1 MTSWSRRVSAASQKD
16 TGAPRPSFSKID
28 VLQDAVA
35 LGVQADDQAALLAL
49 AKVAHERP
57 GFHTTIAVHAADGH
71 QLEFE
76 VLHTEDGPVAREV
89 GPDGAPAPAPSR
101 PAPPAR
107 SDNGSSVSDAPVSEP
122 DEDDEVEIL
131 QVLTNTMVETPDLV
145 AVFASVGHEA
155 LWANDAFVT
164 LVPIRQADK
173 VWLVELLDEWSKGH
187 YEVKVLPALVKY
199 GRWRGR
205 LTLLSADGDSLP
217 VSAVIVAHRD
227 QRGDIIAV
235 SMVARDLTELRMAE
249 ERASATETRFAA
261 LVEHVSDII
270 AVLDDKGTI
279 EYASPAT
286 ARVLGHREGGLNGR
300 NLLELVHP
308 DDAPS
313 GLLEFAQPDE
323 QGVGSPVEL
332 RLQAVDGTWRYLEI
346 VVSDLT
352 DNPAIGGLVLN
363 GRDVTERVETAH
375 ALATRAFTDAFT
387 GLPNRMRL
395 LDRLAQALSD
405 MDEEG
410 SVAVLLVDLDH
421 LRSVNDGYGR
431 AVGDKVLIEIAHRLR
446 DAVPDDATAARLR
459 SDEFAIVVRDP
470 DSANVVRLANRLR
483 DALAEPVEADGNR
496 VTVTGSIGVAFA
508 KSGQEPDS
516 LLGHADHALIHAKEK
531 GGDRAEI
538 FGAELAEQASRR
550 KSVEQQ
556 LRHAID
562 NDSII
567 VHYQP
572 VVDLDTDVTVGAEAL
587 LRVHDDEGALLSPAE
602 FIDAAESSG
611 LITRL
616 GSIVLQSTCSQV
628 AAWSADGGVGVEQL
642 YVNISPRQLADPDL
656 PQHVR
661 TALNAAGLPP
671 ERLCLEITESILIG
685 HQTTVDAAVSYLR
698 ALGVKIGL
706 DEFGAGQSSLGYL
719 KRFPLDF
726 VKIDRQLIAGL
737 GIDEQD
743 TAIVRATIELAHNL
757 GLIVVAVGVENDE
770 QLDMLHL
777 LRCDRVQG
785 YFFAPPVAPDE
796 FVARVQ
802 RGFA

>member
-1 MTSWSRRVSAASQKD
+1 VTSWSRRVSAASQKPLG
-16 TGAPRPSFSKID
+16 TQRPNYSKAD
-28 VLQDAVA
+28 VLKDAVA

-57 GFHTTIAVHAADGH
+57 GFRTTISVQTGDGRP
-71 QLEFE
+71 LEFE
-76 VLHTEDGPVAREV
+76 VVHTDDGPVARQLDE
-89 GPDGAPAPAPSR
+89 DGAPAPAPTR
-101 PAPPAR
+101 PATAERGP
-107 SDNGSSVSDAPVSEP
+107 SDNGADGDAQNRET
-122 DEDDEVEIL
+122 DEVEIL
-131 QVLTNTMVETPDLV
+131 SVLTNTLVETPDLV

-227 QRGDIIAV
+227 QRADIAAV
-235 SMVARDLTELRMAE
+235 SMVARDLTELRLAE

-270 AVLDDKGTI
+270 AVLDNDGVIK
-279 EYASPAT
+279 YASPAT
-286 ARVLGHREGGLNGR
+286 ARVLGHREGALNGK
-300 NLLELVHP
+300 NLLELIHP
-308 DDAPS
+308 EDAPV
-313 GLLEFAQPDE
+313 GLLELARPDE

-332 RLQAVDGTWRYLEI
+332 RLRSADDAWRYLEI

-363 GRDVTERVETAH
+363 GRDVTERVEAAH
-375 ALATRAFTDAFT
+375 ALAAKAFTDPFT

-395 LDRLAQALSD
+395 LDRLAQGLSD
-405 MDEEG
+405 LEEGG
-410 SVAVLLVDLDH
+410 SVAVLLLDLDH
-421 LRSVNDGYGR
+421 FKSVNDGYGR
-431 AVGDKVLIEIAHRLR
+431 PVGDKVLHELANRMR
-446 DAVPDDATAARLR
+446 DTVGDEDTPARLR
-459 SDEFAIVVRDP
+459 SDEFAVVARDA
-470 DSANVVRLANRLR
+470 DSAEVVRLANRLR
-483 DALAEPVEADGNR
+483 EVLSEPVEADGKR
-496 VTVTGSIGVAFA
+496 VTVTVSIGVAFA
-508 KSGQEPDS
+508 QPGHESET
-516 LLGHADHALIHAKEK
+516 LLGEADHALTHAKEG

-538 FGAELAEQASRR
+538 YGAELADQANRR
-550 KSVEQQ
+550 KAVEQQ

-572 VVDLDTDVTVGAEAL
+572 IVDVDTDVAVGAEAL
-587 LRVHDDEGALLSPAE
+587 LRVHDDGGALLSPAE

-616 GSIVLQSTCSQV
+616 GSIVLQTTCSQL
-628 AAWSADGGVGVEQL
+628 AAWSADGGLPNVEQL

-661 TALNAAGLPP
+661 NALNSAGLPP
-671 ERLCLEITESILIG
+671 DRLCLEITESILIG
-685 HQTTVDAAVSYLR
+685 HQATVDAAVSYLR
-698 ALGVKIGL
+698 TLGVKIGL
-706 DEFGAGQSSLGYL
+706 DEFGTGQSSLGYL

-726 VKIDRQLIAGL
+726 VKIDRQLIRGL

-757 GLIVVAVGVENDE
+757 GLVVVAVGVESDE
-770 QLDMLHL
+770 QLEMLQL
-777 LRCDRVQG
+777 LQCDRVQG
-785 YFFAPPVAPDE
+785 YLFAPPVAPDE
-796 FVARVQ
+796 FTSRVQ
-802 RGFA
+802 AGFG

>member
-1 MTSWSRRVSAASQKD
+1 VTSWSRRVSAASQKPI
-16 TGAPRPSFSKID
+16 GAQRPNYSKAE

-57 GFHTTIAVHAADGH
+57 GFHTTVSVLTGDGR

-76 VLHTEDGPVAREV
+76 VLYTDDGPVAREV
-89 GPDGAPAPAPSR
+89 DADGVPAT
-101 PAPPAR
+101 APPR
-107 SDNGSSVSDAPVSEP
+107 PVP
-122 DEDDEVEIL
+122 TDPLALDEEELDEEESREVEIV
-131 QVLTNTMVETPDLV
+131 QVLTNTLVETPDLV
-145 AVFASVGHEA
+145 AIFASVGHEA

-227 QRGDIIAV
+227 HRGEIAAV
-235 SMVARDLTELRMAE
+235 SMVARDLAELRLAE

-270 AVLDDKGTI
+270 AVLDNDGVI
-279 EYASPAT
+279 QYVSPAT
-286 ARVLGHREGGLNGR
+286 ARVLGYDESELNDR
-300 NLLELVHP
+300 NLLDLIHP
-308 DDAPS
+308 DDLPDE
-313 GLLEFAQPDE
+313 LLQLARPDE

-332 RLQAVDGTWRYLEI
+332 RLQAADGSWRFLEI
-346 VVSDLT
+346 VMSDLT

-363 GRDVTERVETAH
+363 ARDVTERIESTQ
-375 ALATRAFTDAFT
+375 ALAEKAFTDAFT

-395 LDRLAQALSD
+395 VDRLAQALSD
-405 MDEEG
+405 MSEEDA
-410 SVAVLLVDLDH
+410 VAVLLMDLDH
-421 LRSVNDGYGR
+421 LKSINEGYGR
-431 AVGDKVLIEIAHRLR
+431 PVGDKVLTEIANRLR
-446 DAVPDDATAARLR
+446 DVTADSATVARLR
-459 SDEFAIVVRDP
+459 SDEFAVVVRDST
-470 DSANVVRLANRLR
+470 SAAVVRLANQLR
-483 DALAEPVEADGNR
+483 EAVAEPVETDGNR
-496 VTVTGSIGVAFA
+496 VQITVSIGVAFA
-508 KSGQEPDS
+508 EVGQETEG
-516 LLGHADHALIHAKEK
+516 LLGQADGALIHAKDE
-531 GGDRAEI
+531 GGDRVEI
-538 FGAELAEQASRR
+538 YGTELAEKATRR
-550 KSVEQQ
+550 KAVERQ

-572 VVDLDTDVTVGAEAL
+572 VVDIETDAAVGAEAL
-587 LRVHDDEGALLSPAE
+587 LRVHDDEGSLLSPAE

-616 GSIVLQSTCSQV
+616 GSIVLQETCSQL
-628 AAWSADGGVGVEQL
+628 AAWSADGGPADVQQL
-642 YVNISPRQLADPDL
+642 YVNISPRQLSDPEL

-661 TALNAAGLPP
+661 SALHSAGLPP
-671 ERLCLEITESILIG
+671 ERLCLEITENILIG
-685 HQTTVDAAVSYLR
+685 HQSAVDAAVSYLR
-698 ALGVKIGL
+698 ALGVKMGL
-706 DEFGAGQSSLGYL
+706 DEFGTGQSSLGYL

-726 VKIDRQLIAGL
+726 VKIDRALIRGL
-737 GIDEQD
+737 GRDEQD

-777 LRCDRVQG
+777 LGCDRVQG
-785 YFFAPPVAPDE
+785 YFFAPPVGPDE
-796 FVARVQ
+796 FVRRVE

>member
-1 MTSWSRRVSAASQKD
+1 VTSWSRRVTAASQKPI
-16 TGAPRPSFSKID
+16 GAQRPSYSKAD
-28 VLQDAVA
+28 VLKDAVA

-57 GFHTTIAVHAADGH
+57 GFRTTVFVLTGDGR
-71 QLEFE
+71 QLNFE
-76 VLHTEDGPVAREV
+76 VVHTEDGPVAREV
-89 GPDGAPAPAPSR
+89 DADGAPTAT
-101 PAPPAR
+101 PAPPRTAGAELAVR
-107 SDNGSSVSDAPVSEP
+107 ESEIGDQP
-122 DEDDEVEIL
+122 DDDEVEVLPI
-131 QVLTNTMVETPDLV
+131 LTNTMVETPDLV

-227 QRGDIIAV
+227 QRGEIVAV
-235 SMVARDLTELRMAE
+235 SMVARDLTELRLAE

-261 LVEHVSDII
+261 LVEQVSDII
-270 AVLDDKGTI
+270 AVLDNQGVI
-279 EYASPAT
+279 QYASPAT
-286 ARVLGHREGGLNGR
+286 ARVLGQTEGALTGR
-300 NLLELVHP
+300 NLVELIHP
-308 DDAPS
+308 DDAPAE
-313 GLLEFAQPDE
+313 LIELARPDE

-332 RLQAVDGTWRYLEI
+332 RLQADDGSWRYLEV

-363 GRDVTERVETAH
+363 GRDVTERVEAAH
-375 ALATRAFTDAFT
+375 ALAERAYTDAFT

-395 LDRLAQALSD
+395 LDRLAQALAD
-405 MDEEG
+405 MAAEDA
-410 SVAVLLVDLDH
+410 VAVLLLDLDH
-421 LRSVNDGYGR
+421 LKSVNDGYGSP
-431 AVGDKVLIEIAHRLR
+431 VGDKVLTVIANRIR
-446 DAVPDDATAARLR
+446 DAVGDDGTAARLR
-459 SDEFAIVVRDP
+459 SDEFAVVVRDAESV
-470 DSANVVRLANRLR
+470 DVVRLANRLR
-483 DALAEPVEADGNR
+483 EAVAEPVATDGNR
-496 VTVTGSIGVAFA
+496 VTITASVGVAFA
-508 KSGQEPDS
+508 KQGQETES
-516 LLGHADHALIHAKEK
+516 LLGQADHALVHAKEG

-538 FGAELAEQASRR
+538 YGAELAQQATRR
-550 KSVEQQ
+550 KAVEQQ

-572 VVDLDTDVTVGAEAL
+572 VVDVGTDVAVGAEAL

-611 LITRL
+611 LITQL
-616 GSIVLQSTCSQV
+616 GQIVLQSTCSQL
-628 AAWSADGGVGVEQL
+628 AAWSADGGAGGVEQL
-642 YVNISPRQLADPDL
+642 YVNISPRQLADPEL

-661 TALNAAGLPP
+661 NALNSAGLPP

-685 HQTTVDAAVSYLR
+685 HQATVDAAVSYLR

-706 DEFGAGQSSLGYL
+706 DEFGTGQSSLGYL

-726 VKIDRQLIAGL
+726 VKIDRQLVSGL

-770 QLDMLHL
+770 QLEMLQL
-777 LRCDRVQG
+777 LECDRVQG
-785 YFFAPPVAPDE
+785 YFFAPAVAPDE
-796 FVARVQ
+796 FVTRVAS
-802 RGFA
+802 GFG

>member
-1 MTSWSRRVSAASQKD
+1 MTSWSRRVSAASQKPL
-16 TGAPRPSFSKID
+16 GAQRPNFSKAE
-28 VLQDAVA
+28 VLKDAVA

-57 GFHTTIAVHAADGH
+57 GFRTTIAVQTGDGH
-71 QLEFE
+71 KLDFE
-76 VLHTEDGPVAREV
+76 VVHTDDGPVARQV
-89 GPDGAPAPAPSR
+89 DPDGTPSPAPTR
-101 PAPPAR
+101 PAAAERGP
-107 SDNGSSVSDAPVSEP
+107 SGNGSREAEHG
-122 DEDDEVEIL
+122 ETDEVEIL
-131 QVLTNTMVETPDLV
+131 PVLTNTMVETPDLV

-227 QRGDIIAV
+227 HRGDIAAV
-235 SMVARDLTELRMAE
+235 SMVARDLTEVRLAE

-270 AVLDDKGTI
+270 AVLDNDGVI
-279 EYASPAT
+279 QYASPAT
-286 ARVLGHREGGLNGR
+286 ARVLGQREGELNGKNLLDLIHPEDSPD
-300 NLLELVHP
+300 NLLEL
-308 DDAPS
+308 AR
-313 GLLEFAQPDE
+313 PDE
-323 QGVGSPVEL
+323 QGVGSPVEMRL
-332 RLQAVDGTWRYLEI
+332 RAADDAWRYLEI

-363 GRDVTERVETAH
+363 GRDVTERVEAAQ
-375 ALATRAFTDAFT
+375 ALATKAFTDPST
-387 GLPNRMRL
+387 GLPNRIRL
-395 LDRLAQALSD
+395 LDRLGQALSELTD
-405 MDEEG
+405 D
-410 SVAVLLVDLDH
+410 STVAVMLIDLDH
-421 LRSVNDGYGR
+421 FKSVNDGYGQP
-431 AVGDKVLIEIAHRLR
+431 VGDKVINEIANRLR
-446 DAVPDDATAARLR
+446 DAVGDDDTPARLR
-459 SDEFAIVVRDP
+459 SDEFAVVVRDT
-470 DSANVVRLANRLR
+470 DSADVVRLANRLR
-483 DALAEPVEADGNR
+483 ESLGAPVETDGNP
-496 VTVTGSIGVAFA
+496 VTVTVSIGVAFA
-508 KSGQEPDS
+508 KPGQESES
-516 LLGHADHALIHAKEK
+516 LLGDADHALAHAKDG

-538 FGAELAEQASRR
+538 YGAELAEQASRR
-550 KSVEQQ
+550 RAVEQQ
-556 LRHAID
+556 LRYAID

-572 VVDLDTDVTVGAEAL
+572 VVDVDTDVAVGAEAL
-587 LRVHDDEGALLSPAE
+587 LRVHDNEGALLSPAE

-616 GSIVLQSTCSQV
+616 GTIVLQGTCSQL
-628 AAWSADGGVGVEQL
+628 AAWSADGGPAGVEQL
-642 YVNISPRQLADPDL
+642 YVNISPRQLADPEL

-661 TALNAAGLPP
+661 NALNSAGLPP

-685 HQTTVDAAVSYLR
+685 HQATVDAAVSYLR

-706 DEFGAGQSSLGYL
+706 DEFGTGQSSLGYL

-726 VKIDRQLIAGL
+726 VKIDRQLIRGL

-757 GLIVVAVGVENDE
+757 GLIVVAVGVESDE
-770 QLDMLHL
+770 QLEMLQL
-777 LRCDRVQG
+777 LQCDRVQG
-785 YFFAPPVAPDE
+785 YLFAPPVAPDE
-796 FVARVQ
+796 FVSRVQ
-802 RGFA
+802 AGFA

>member
-1 MTSWSRRVSAASQKD
+1 VTSWSRRVTAASQKPLG
-16 TGAPRPSFSKID
+16 TQRPNYSKAD
-28 VLQDAVA
+28 VLKDAVA

-57 GFHTTIAVHAADGH
+57 GFRTTISVLTGDGRALDFEVVNTDDGPIAREIDADGI
-71 QLEFE
+71 
-76 VLHTEDGPVAREV
+76 
-89 GPDGAPAPAPSR
+89 PAPGPAR
-101 PAPPAR
+101 PAVAER
-107 SDNGSSVSDAPVSEP
+107 SASDNGAKG
-122 DEDDEVEIL
+122 EDDRHEPGEVEIL
-131 QVLTNTMVETPDLV
+131 QVLTNTLVETPDLV

-227 QRGDIIAV
+227 QRGDIVAV
-235 SMVARDLTELRMAE
+235 SMVARDLAELRLAE

-270 AVLDDKGTI
+270 AVLDRSGVI
-279 EYASPAT
+279 QYASPAT
-286 ARVLGHREGGLNGR
+286 ARVLGYREGALNGKS
-300 NLLELVHP
+300 LLALVHP
-308 DDAPS
+308 DDKPAS
-313 GLLEFAQPDE
+313 LLDLAQPDE
-323 QGVGSPVEL
+323 QGVGLPVEL
-332 RLQAVDGTWRYLEI
+332 RLNAADDSWRFLEI
-346 VVSDLT
+346 IVSDLT

-375 ALATRAFTDAFT
+375 ALAARAYTDAFT

-395 LDRLAQALSD
+395 LDRLGQALADLSD
-405 MDEEG
+405 DG
-410 SVAVLLVDLDH
+410 TVAVLLLDLDH
-421 LRSVNDGYGR
+421 LKSVNEGYGR
-431 AVGDKVLIEIAHRLR
+431 PVGDKVLSEIANRLR
-446 DAVPDDATAARLR
+446 DAVGQAGTPARLR
-459 SDEFAIVVRDP
+459 SDEFAVVVP
-470 DSANVVRLANRLR
+470 DSDSNEVVLLANRLR
-483 DALAEPVEADGNR
+483 DALSEPVEADGNR
-496 VTVTGSIGVAFA
+496 VTITASIGVAFA
-508 KSGQEPDS
+508 KPGQESES
-516 LLGHADHALIHAKEK
+516 LLGEADHALIHAKEN
-531 GGDRAEI
+531 GGNRAEI
-538 FGAELAEQASRR
+538 YGAELAERASRR
-550 KSVEQQ
+550 KAVEQQ

-572 VVDLDTDVTVGAEAL
+572 IVDVDTDVAVGAEAL

-616 GSIVLQSTCSQV
+616 GSIVLQSTCSQL
-628 AAWSADGGVGVEQL
+628 AAWSADGGPAGVEQL

-671 ERLCLEITESILIG
+671 DRLCLEITESILIG
-685 HQTTVDAAVSYLR
+685 HQATVDAAVSYLR

-706 DEFGAGQSSLGYL
+706 DEFGTGQSSLGYL

-726 VKIDRQLIAGL
+726 VKIDRQLIRGL

-757 GLIVVAVGVENDE
+757 GLIVVAVGVESDE
-770 QLDMLHL
+770 QLEMLQL
-777 LRCDRVQG
+777 LQCDRVQG
-785 YFFAPPVAPDE
+785 YLFAPAVAPDE
-796 FVARVQ
+796 FVTRVQ
-802 RGFA
+802 GGFG